1 MGGAG
6 DGEGGQRHQQHVY
19 GTRLRPGH
27 TIEVN
32 LNPKPQILNPKPV
45 LRFDPKRTNQVHI
58 TTDIWTQRERE
69 HA

>member
-19 GTRLRPGH
+19 GTRLRPGR

-32 LNPKPQILNPKPV
+32 LNPKP
-45 LRFDPKRTNQVHI
+45 
-58 TTDIWTQRERE
+58 
-69 HA
+69 